1 MILAMARF
9 PPSPIPGCRPAPL
22 AYTQLPDPEQEA
34 EAKALMESLRCLV
47 CQGQSIADSDAEMA
61 GDMRALVRQ
70 RIAGGENRRTA
81 IRKWLVQR
89 YGDYVTYDPPFSWL
103 TAPLWLLPLLLL
115 GAGLLIWRGGC
126 SARARRDADRGGRV
140 MGWADA
146 PGLRAV
152 HRAGCCSR
160 CCAIRASCGRS
171 PATALMLG
179 AAGYAWQGSPD
190 LAGNPMV
197 HAEKKGTVD
206 AGLVEM
212 REALFGR
219 FNSSYAYFAIADA
232 MTRDGS
238 PENAAKAMLGAV
250 KALPKDA
257 ALWTGLGTAMADRD
271 GGLVTPAA
279 RLAFDRAIALAPQHP
294 GPYYFLGVAL
304 IKGGQPAEARQYWA
318 KAVQL
323 APPLQPYHDPMV
335 AQLRQLDAFLASNGV
350 APPATQ

>member
-1 MILAMARF
+1 
-9 PPSPIPGCRPAPL
+9 
-22 AYTQLPDPEQEA
+22 
-34 EAKALMESLRCLV
+34 
-47 CQGQSIADSDAEMA
+47 
-61 GDMRALVRQ
+61 
-70 RIAGGENRRTA
+70 
-81 IRKWLVQR
+81 
-89 YGDYVTYDPPFSWL
+89 
-103 TAPLWLLPLLLL
+103 
-115 GAGLLIWRGGC
+115 
-126 SARARRDADRGGRV
+126 
-140 MGWADA
+140 MGWAMLLA
-146 PGLRAV
+146 FALFTAALLALLRFPRQLWMVA
-152 HRAGCCSR
+152 
-160 CCAIRASCGRS
+160 
-171 PATALMLG
+171 ATALTLG